1 MSTTMENSIII
12 IIIIN
17 ICCWL
22 NTAVL
27 QRVSAAKVVH
37 QVRGITSLGGDG
49 GLA

>member
-1 MSTTMENSIII
+1 MENSII

-37 QVRGITSLGGDG
+37 QVRGITSLGGDD